1 MKSEQE
7 PKWSGDIAP
16 SLEALCCRLSTEAE
30 RTFDRDGELSGM
42 LFLVEAPGR
51 GQGRYALPY
60 FLANTR
66 RECSKPYAGISLG
79 GASHATPSPLC
90 QCRFNSPHL
99 CRSKIP
105 QAA

>member
-51 GQGRYALPY
+51 GQGKVCAPV
-60 FLANTR
+60 FSG
-66 RECSKPYAGISLG
+66 EHKEGVFKPYAGISLG